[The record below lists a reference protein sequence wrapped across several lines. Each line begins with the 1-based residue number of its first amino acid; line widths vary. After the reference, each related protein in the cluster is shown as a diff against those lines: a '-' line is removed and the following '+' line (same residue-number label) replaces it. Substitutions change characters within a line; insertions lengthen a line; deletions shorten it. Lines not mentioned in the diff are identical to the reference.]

1 MPAPSRRNVLLRY
14 HAHPCLTFNVHL
26 WPCNYTWASID
37 TTSIFKTCTEV
48 LYIVLHTSS
57 SNMQSW
63 LVCRLKGKTPF
74 SPTRRVKNRQLNY
87 ERYITAA
94 ALYRWRIAYRWRI
107 VSLLSRYSSLF
118 INLSPFFL
126 HNFGPERK
134 HALLLLDET
143 FFSGTMLTLVF
154 RLMYIYGPTS
164 IHGLP

>member
-1 MPAPSRRNVLLRY
+1 M
-14 HAHPCLTFNVHL
+14 LTLVCRL
-26 WPCNYTWASID
+26 MYIYTWASIHI
-37 TTSIFKTCTEV
+37 TSIFKTSTEV
-48 LYIVLHTSS
+48 LSIVLHTCS
-57 SNMQSW
+57 SNTQSR
-63 LVCRLKGKTPF
+63 LVCRLKGKTLLLPF
-74 SPTRRVKNRQLNY
+74 TCRVKNGQIIY

>member
-1 MPAPSRRNVLLRY
+1 MLALVCHFMY
-14 HAHPCLTFNVHL
+14 I
-26 WPCNYTWASID
+26 YTWASGPLYILQAF
-37 TTSIFKTCTEV
+37 SRQVLKCCLLSLALLLAICSRV
-48 LYIVLHTSS
+48 LYVVWRARHS
-57 SNMQSW
+57 
-63 LVCRLKGKTPF
+63 F
-74 SPTRRVKNRQLNY
+74 SPTRTVKNRQLNY

-94 ALYRWRIAYRWRI
+94 SLCRWRIAYRWRI